1 MKFSFKIQQYQTEAV
16 EAVVNVFRGQ
26 GLHTDTVYKRDTGT
40 LERPAQQSFSF
51 RPEEEPQLSLF
62 EKEPDQ
68 QVYLGEEDDDIYS
81 DTGFKNENVQ
91 LSDEQLLANIHKQQN
106 ANNIMLS
113 PAIVKGMGRC
123 SLDIEMETGTG
134 KTYVYIK
141 TMFELNKQYGWSK
154 FIVVV
159 PSIAIR
165 EGVKKSFEITADHFM
180 EHYGKRAR
188 FFIYNS
194 ANLNQLDS
202 FSSNSGINVMIINTQ
217 AFASSLKEDGRSKE
231 ARIIYSKRDE
241 FGSRRPIDVIKA
253 NRPIIILDEPQ
264 KMGGEVTQKALKNFN
279 PLFCLNYSATH
290 AKQHNLVYVLDALD
304 AYNKRLVK
312 KIEVKGFEVK
322 NFRGTDSY
330 LFLESIVISPKKPP
344 MARIELEIRYNKSI
358 NRETR
363 IIEVGSNLFFIS
375 QEMEQYKGYTV
386 QNIDPVSGT
395 VTFTNGEVI
404 QTNQVTGD
412 VSEKDMRRIQIRETI
427 LSHFEKEE
435 KLFNMGIKT
444 LSLFFIDEVAKYR
457 CYDENGD
464 EVLGEY
470 GVIFEEEYMS
480 VLNEYITV
488 FDTPYQRYLKSTCA
502 DPKAVHKGY
511 FSIDKKTGRSVDS
524 ELKRGSEFSD
534 DISAYDLILKN
545 KERLLSFEEP
555 TRFIFSHSALREGW
569 DNPNVFQI
577 CTLKHSDS
585 NTAKRQE
592 VGRGLRLC
600 VNQQGS
606 RMDAQTLG
614 DSVHDINMLTV
625 IASES
630 YKTFVVDLQSDIKSV
645 LYDRPTKATE
655 SYFKGKCVT
664 VGGEQLTIDDKQAHS
679 IYRYLLKNDYID
691 DNDKVTDQYRAD
703 LENHCLAPLP
713 EDIRDMTEGVHKL
726 IQSVF
731 DPSVLD
737 DMIADGSK
745 TKIKDNPLNDNF
757 FKKEFQTLW
766 GYINHRYAYTVKFDS
781 SELISK
787 SIAHIN
793 DKLFVSELQYT
804 ATIGR
809 QKTDIDEHEIGRG
822 DSFSGEK
829 TRTQTLKHA
838 ETGSIKY
845 DLVGKI
851 TEGTTLTRKTVV
863 AILKG
868 IKLDK
873 LYMFKNNPEE
883 FISKVIKLINEQ
895 KATMI
900 VEHITYTQSSEEPY
914 DTDIFT
920 VSKGAQDF
928 GAAFRA
934 TKAVQDYVFTDGTAE
949 HSVERRFVKELDSA
963 DEVCVYAKLPKG
975 FSIPTPVGN
984 YSPDWAIAFHEGTV
998 KHIFFIA
1005 ETKGTMDSLDIRP
1018 IEKAKISCARK
1029 LFNEISTDNVV
1040 YHDVDSYQ
1048 SLLNIMTSDEFDKK
1062 RS

>member
-1 MKFSFKIQQYQTEAV
+1 MKFNFKIQQYQTEAV

-26 GLHTDTVYKRDTGT
+26 GMHANAAYLRDRGI
-40 LERPAQQSFSF
+40 ENKPADS
-51 RPEEEPQLSLF
+51 QLSLL
-62 EKEPDQ
+62 ED
-68 QVYLGEEDDDIYS
+68 EEIYA
-81 DTGFKNENVQ
+81 DTGFKNENIQ
-91 LSDEQLLANIHKQQN
+91 LTDEQLLMNIRKQQTV
-106 ANNIMLS
+106 NNIKLS
-113 PAIVKGMGRC
+113 SALVKDLGKC

-165 EGVKKSFEITADHFM
+165 EGVKKTFEITAEHFM

-188 FFIYNS
+188 FFVYNS
-194 ANLNQLDS
+194 SNLTQLDA
-202 FSSNSGINVMIINTQ
+202 FSSDGGINVMIINTQ
-217 AFASSLKEDGRSKE
+217 AFASSLKEDGKSKE

-264 KMGGEVTQKALKNFN
+264 KMGGDVTQKALKNFN
-279 PLFCLNYSATH
+279 PLFALNYSATH

-330 LFLESIVISPKKPP
+330 LFLESIIVSAKKPP
-344 MARIELEIRYNKSI
+344 VARIELEIKYTEKI
-358 NRETR
+358 NREMR
-363 IIEVGSNLFFIS
+363 LINVCDNLFNTS
-375 QEMEQYKGYTV
+375 NEMGQYSGYVV
-386 QNIDPVSGT
+386 QTIDPVSGT

-404 QTNQVTGD
+404 STNEITGD

-435 KLFNMGIKT
+435 TLYNMGIKT

-457 CYDENGD
+457 SYNDENE
-464 EVLGEY
+464 EVPGEY
-470 GVIFEEEYMS
+470 AQIFEEEYLS
-480 VLNEYITV
+480 VLNDYLSFE
-488 FDTPYQRYLKSTCA
+488 DTPYQRYLKSTCS
-502 DPKAVHKGY
+502 DPRAVHKGY
-511 FSIDKKTGRSVDS
+511 FSIDKKTGKSIDS
-524 ELKRGSEFSD
+524 TLKRGSEFSD

-614 DSVHDINMLTV
+614 DDVHKVNMLTV

-630 YKTFVVDLQSDIKSV
+630 YKTFVADLQSDIKSV

-655 SYFKGKCVT
+655 SYFKGKCIT
-664 VGGEQLTIDDKQAHS
+664 ADSGEQITIDDKQARS

-691 DNDKVTDQYRAD
+691 NDDKVTDKYRAD
-703 LENHCLAPLP
+703 LENHCIEALP
-713 EDIRDMTEGVHKL
+713 DEIKDISSGVQLL

-737 DMIADGSK
+737 GMISNAAK
-745 TKIKDNPLNDNF
+745 TKIKENPLNDNF
-757 FKKEFQTLW
+757 YKREFQTLW
-766 GYINHRYAYTVKFDS
+766 GYINHKYAYTVSFDS
-781 SELISK
+781 DELISK

-809 QKTDIDEHEIGRG
+809 QKDDIDEHEIERG

-829 TRTQTLKHA
+829 TRTKTLKHA
-838 ETGSIKY
+838 ETSRIKY

-851 TEGTTLTRKTVV
+851 ATGTTLTRKTVA

-868 IKLDK
+868 IRLDK

-883 FISKVIKLINEQ
+883 FITKVTKLIKEQ
-895 KATMI
+895 KATTI
-900 VEHITYTQSSEEPY
+900 VDHITYTESAEEPY
-914 DTDIFT
+914 DNSIFT
-920 VSKGAQDF
+920 ASKGALDYE
-928 GAAFRA
+928 AAFRA

-949 HSVERRFVKELDSA
+949 QSVERRFVKDLDSA
-963 DEVCVYAKLPKG
+963 AEVCVYAKLPKG

-984 YSPDWAIAFHEGTV
+984 YSPDWAIAFHDGTV

-1048 SLLNIMTSDEFDKK
+1048 NLLNIMTSPELDNK
-1062 RS
+1062 RL